1 MELGPVIDCG
11 VQAAAQ
17 NMQGGH
23 GPLSQVAARGVRG
36 RTPWASFSLAWP
48 EQPPPRGS
56 MAIYLFISAAG
67 SKLRALG
74 WVT

>member
-1 MELGPVIDCG
+1 MKLGHVIDCG

-17 NMQGGH
+17 NTQGGH

-36 RTPWASFSLAWP
+36 RIPWASFSLAWT

-56 MAIYLFISAAG
+56 MAVYLFMSAAG
-67 SKLRALG
+67 SKLIALG
-74 WVT
+74 WVR